1 MNCALKYFLFPFMI
15 IIIICIVRNIFL
27 NCQKNDNVEQFSL
40 CEKQCKCCAK
50 REILQAVYR
59 HLNAAVVV
67 VGVVVNIAAVA
78 INIVAIYLHIP
89 SNSLW
94 R

>member
-1 MNCALKYFLFPFMI
+1 MYCQKY
-15 IIIICIVRNIFL
+15 IFKFA
-27 NCQKNDNVEQFSL
+27 KNDNVEQFSL

-67 VGVVVNIAAVA
+67 VVVVGVVVNIAAVA